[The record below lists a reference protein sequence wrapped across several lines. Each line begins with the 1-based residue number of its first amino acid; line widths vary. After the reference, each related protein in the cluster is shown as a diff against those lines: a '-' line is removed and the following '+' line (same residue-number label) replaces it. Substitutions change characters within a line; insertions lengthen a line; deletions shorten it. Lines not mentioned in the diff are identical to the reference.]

1 MIVCVLVTIQVSNSC
16 RLRRRERRGKR
27 PGGTPDPGRRTAS
40 PCTPCSTV
48 AHANGSMR
56 WWEIC
61 SDVLVEIEG
70 QTRYERGEHNRPCR
84 VQLCQRFP
92 WLHLYSSILLD
103 CMNHNHP
110 LRNARIR
117 GDALY
122 CSY

>member
-1 MIVCVLVTIQVSNSC
+1 SVPFALSPRQRS
-16 RLRRRERRGKR
+16 
-27 PGGTPDPGRRTAS
+27 PDPGREAS
-40 PCTPCSTV
+40 PPAPLIYEEMSV
-48 AHANGSMR
+48 NDSLRVKGSMR

-70 QTRYERGEHNRPCR
+70 QTRYERGEHNQPCL
-84 VQLCQRFP
+84 VQLCQRFL

-110 LRNARIR
+110 LRNARIM